1 MNWIRQCRNIWTYSS
16 IRYVFEKG
24 MPTSMGWGY
33 NAIEGC
39 IRGDLVVPRLY
50 TVGHSLHSIEQF
62 NKLLNSQ
69 AINCVIDVRSTPY
82 SKYSPQ
88 FNTNELRK
96 FLSINHKSYIFM
108 GEEFGARRSEFSL
121 YDIDGLL
128 DFEKVIRSA
137 LFQAGVKRVKSG
149 LNKGYKIAFMCTEK
163 DPLDCHRSI
172 LVGRAFQDEEFEVL
186 NIHEDGSVENQK
198 SLEERLLDLYFPG
211 RNQTSI
217 FDILEGGKSKEELV
231 VEAYRLRNQEIGYK
245 IGNEAGIT

>member
-1 MNWIRQCRNIWTYSS
+1 M
-16 IRYVFEKG
+16 
-24 MPTSMGWGY
+24 
-33 NAIEGC
+33 
-39 IRGDLVVPRLY
+39 PRLY

-108 GEEFGARRSEFSL
+108 GEEFGARRSESSL

-172 LVGRAFQDEEFEVL
+172 LVGRAFQDEAFEVL

-198 SLEERLLDLYFPG
+198 SLEERLLDLYFPD

-217 FDILEGGKSKEELV
+217 FDILEGGKSKDELV
-231 VEAYRLRNQEIGYK
+231 VEAYRLRNKEIGYK
-245 IGNEAGIT
+245 IGNEAGII